1 MKKIDSFIKNIFA
14 TGLGCIAIFAGC
26 AGFTE
31 DTNSSLPALDVGD
44 DVGAGFASA
53 RVSQVGKALVNES
66 KDSVTFV
73 VETFGGCFL
82 NDGTLFYDPDYYV
95 VDEYRY
101 AYSFSNDTL
110 QLSYISEGEK
120 TTEHITAL
128 YVGGTSGVLDGTWL
142 LTQCFYLDGVYG
154 CNNDAYD
161 KFFKIDGDK
170 VEARVGDVANYDYMK
185 SDFVGDIF
193 RFLNGKN
200 TIMFEDVF
208 YSWYDNSPEK
218 YGITIQEKTKRSM
231 RFVYDDHVF
240 DLNLDYV
247 RYMDSVSVRLS
258 SDGVT
263 CIGQYHKIR
272 DISPEMCREEYA
284 PYLEIGD
291 YKVSKY
297 EKQNIAEFKACIDGI
312 LGRKK
317 D

>member
-110 QLSYISEGEK
+110 QLSY
-120 TTEHITAL
+120 
-128 YVGGTSGVLDGTWL
+128 
-142 LTQCFYLDGVYG
+142 FP
-154 CNNDAYD
+154 
-161 KFFKIDGDK
+161 K
-170 VEARVGDVANYDYMK
+170 VK
-185 SDFVGDIF
+185 
-193 RFLNGKN
+193 K
-200 TIMFEDVF
+200 
-208 YSWYDNSPEK
+208 
-218 YGITIQEKTKRSM
+218 Q
-231 RFVYDDHVF
+231 
-240 DLNLDYV
+240 
-247 RYMDSVSVRLS
+247 
-258 SDGVT
+258 
-263 CIGQYHKIR
+263 
-272 DISPEMCREEYA
+272 
-284 PYLEIGD
+284 
-291 YKVSKY
+291 
-297 EKQNIAEFKACIDGI
+297 QNILRLYTLAEPLACWTV
-312 LGRKK
+312 LGF
-317 D
+317 